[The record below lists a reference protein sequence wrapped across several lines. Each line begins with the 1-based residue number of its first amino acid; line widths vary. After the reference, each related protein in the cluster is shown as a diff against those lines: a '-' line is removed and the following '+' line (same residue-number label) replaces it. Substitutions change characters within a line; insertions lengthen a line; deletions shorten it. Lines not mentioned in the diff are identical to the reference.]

1 MTDRPTDKA
10 EQQKALRKGRTG
22 EGALSRKDF
31 LKLSAAG
38 LAVTAL
44 GVGGADLPSAAA
56 SETAETMRT
65 REIPASGESLPVI
78 GLGTWQQFD
87 VAEDAQK
94 MEALTEVVR
103 RLFDNGG
110 SVIDSSPMY
119 GAAEARVGEILTAL
133 DAHDESFLAT
143 KVWTRGRQDGIDQ
156 MRRSE
161 ILLEASTID
170 LMQVHNL
177 VDLETHMATLRDW
190 KAEGRIRYLGVTHY
204 TTSALD
210 QLADIIERDQ
220 PDFVQLAYSIGVPEA
235 EERVLPLARDHG
247 VAIMVN
253 RPYEGGGTF
262 RRVGERELP
271 EWARAFCDSWGQ
283 FFLKYILAHPAVT
296 CVIPGTSDPEHMDD
310 NAAAGF
316 GRLPDEEELSR
327 MRRFWEEL

>member
-119 GAAEARVGEILTAL
+119 GAAEAGSVRSSPHSTPM
-133 DAHDESFLAT
+133 
-143 KVWTRGRQDGIDQ
+143 TRASWPP
-156 MRRSE
+156 RSGPGAART
-161 ILLEASTID
+161 AST
-170 LMQVHNL
+170 
-177 VDLETHMATLRDW
+177 R
-190 KAEGRIRYLGVTHY
+190 
-204 TTSALD
+204 
-210 QLADIIERDQ
+210 
-220 PDFVQLAYSIGVPEA
+220 
-235 EERVLPLARDHG
+235 
-247 VAIMVN
+247 
-253 RPYEGGGTF
+253 
-262 RRVGERELP
+262 
-271 EWARAFCDSWGQ
+271 
-283 FFLKYILAHPAVT
+283 
-296 CVIPGTSDPEHMDD
+296 
-310 NAAAGF
+310 
-316 GRLPDEEELSR
+316 
-327 MRRFWEEL
+327 